1 MNWRER
7 ERERERGHV
16 SFRTRSIYSYLGV
29 QNDAVPLIKVVDFKK
44 ELCLYITFFVFYIFL
59 VLIRKKQKKKRE
71 DNVNGTGAVGLIE
84 LTIML

>member
-1 MNWRER
+1 MNWGER

-44 ELCLYITFFVFYIFL
+44 
-59 VLIRKKQKKKRE
+59 
-71 DNVNGTGAVGLIE
+71 DNVYISHSSYF
-84 LTIML
+84 IYFWY